1 MKKTFLLDTNVLMRY
16 PNAIYGFDDNE
27 VVVTATS
34 IEELDNLKTIPGER
48 GYAARNALRH
58 IDELRLIAKEQ
69 KRTLAQGVKINN
81 KKGSFRIENNNIDPE
96 ALPQGWDIHKA
107 DNRIIACSKNI
118 KAILVTEDRG
128 MSVKAD
134 ELGIPVES
142 YKNAEIKDED
152 GYTGQSEIFLSAK
165 DISDFYK
172 NGRIKLRKK
181 DMENISELVENEYF
195 VLRNAD
201 DPQKNTALGRYTN
214 GEIVSLVS
222 LPENC
227 PVKLRNNSQR
237 FMADML
243 LNDDIHLTIISGS
256 AGTAKTFMT
265 VVAAMQGYQM
275 DKWNQIICTRN
286 NVEMDSHSIGA
297 LPGDEEEKIGPLM
310 RGFCDNLRS
319 YLRLGGT
326 DEKDVEA
333 SVEDYLDQKII
344 KFEAMSFMR
353 GRSITDSLIFL
364 DECQNA
370 TAHQIHSIITRAGQG
385 MKVVCCGDPGQ
396 IDDIRLDRKNC
407 GLSVAMEAMKGS
419 PLCAMIVLDDKEA
432 SQRSALAADATL
444 RMGRL
449 FG

>member
-16 PNAIYGFDDNE
+16 PNALYGFDDNK

-34 IEELDNLKTIPGER
+34 IEELDNLKTTPGER
-48 GYAARNALRH
+48 GYLARNALRH
-58 IDELRLIAKEQ
+58 IDDLRIVAKEQ
-69 KRTLAQGVKINN
+69 GTSLSKGVKINN
-81 KKGSFRIENNNIDPE
+81 NKGQFRIENNNIDAE
-96 ALPQGWDIHKA
+96 TLPQGWDIHKP

-118 KAILVTEDRG
+118 GAILVTEDRG

-134 ELGIPVES
+134 ELGILVES

-152 GYTGQSEIFLSAK
+152 IYTGHTEIYLSAK
-165 DISDFYK
+165 EISDFYK
-172 NGRIKLRKK
+172 NGKVKPKK
-181 DMENISELVENEYF
+181 SSLKGVELTENEYL
-195 VLRNAD
+195 VMRNSD
-201 DPQKNTALGRYTN
+201 EPQKNTALGRYTN
-214 GEIVSLVS
+214 GEIVALVGF
-222 LPENC
+222 PKGC
-227 PVKLRNNSQR
+227 PVALRNNSQR

-243 LNDDIHLTIISGS
+243 MNDDIHLAIISGP

-265 VVAAMQGYQM
+265 VVAAMQGYQK

-319 YLRLGGT
+319 YLRAGGT
-326 DEKDVEA
+326 DEETLEA
-333 SVEDYLDQKII
+333 SIKYYLDEQIV

-385 MKVVCCGDPGQ
+385 TKVVCCGDPGQ

-419 PLCAMIVLDDKEA
+419 SLCSILVLDEKEA

-444 RMGRL
+444 RMGKL
-449 FG
+449 FS